1 MGARAAC
8 DRSLGGAVVVSAR
21 RSSSIALI
29 AALAA
34 GLVSGIARTAGAD
47 TASDPAADEATTI
60 FVAGVQALGDGRP
73 GDAIADF
80 EALGDRGV
88 VDPVVSFDRGLAYAE
103 RVRAR
108 TAVPG
113 DLGRAALGFEEARAL
128 TRDPALAADATKA
141 LGTIRAEVARRRA
154 LAGEPVDVDPG
165 VSLGRAIV
173 SLAPEDGWGILTA
186 AAALALTVALF
197 VRWLALGRRVRITAA
212 IAMAV
217 SGPLL
222 AGGILLVLAARDQRL
237 HLREGVIVSE
247 SARLSDEHHITLPGA
262 APLPEAARVTIDV
275 ATGGWARVR
284 FGAQRGFVPSPTV
297 RPLTRRE

>member
-1 MGARAAC
+1 MAARPAH
-8 DRSLGGAVVVSAR
+8 DRSSGGADMVGGR
-21 RSSSIALI
+21 RIVA
-29 AALAA
+29 AALGLALGLAAHGASAQAPPSPGSGPPADDTETIFAA
-34 GLVSGIARTAGAD
+34 GLK
-47 TASDPAADEATTI
+47 
-60 FVAGVQALGDGRP
+60 ALGDGRP
-73 GDAIADF
+73 GDAIANF

-103 RVRAR
+103 RVRGR

-128 TRDPALAADATKA
+128 PRDPALARDSARA
-141 LGTIRAEVARRRA
+141 LGAIRAEVARRRA

-173 SLAPEDGWGILTA
+173 SLASEDAWSALTG
-186 AAALALTVALF
+186 AAALILTIALF
-197 VRWLALGRRVRITAA
+197 VRWLSLARRVRIGAA

-217 SGPLL
+217 AGPLL
-222 AGGILLVLAARDQRL
+222 AGGALLVLAARDQRL

-262 APLPEAARVTIDV
+262 APLPEAARVTIDE
-275 ATGGWARVR
+275 TGGGWARVR
-284 FGAQRGFVPSPTV
+284 FGAQRGFVPSPSV
-297 RPLTRRE
+297 RPLARPD